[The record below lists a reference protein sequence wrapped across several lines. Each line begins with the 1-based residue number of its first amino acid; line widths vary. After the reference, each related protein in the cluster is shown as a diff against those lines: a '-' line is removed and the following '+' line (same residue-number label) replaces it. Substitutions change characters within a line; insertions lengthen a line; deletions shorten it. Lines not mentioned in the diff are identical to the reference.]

1 MVFANMKLILKA
13 VPPFDFDLSAQIFS
27 NGDKRIRSYEDGK
40 FWQVIKTDG
49 KLILI
54 VVKSLGS
61 VDDPKLSVTLRSN
74 EEVSGREKAR
84 VKEIIFWLL
93 DLNYDLKPF
102 YGYAINDR
110 VMARLTQELRGLKSP
125 ATVTVFEALFD
136 SIVEQQISLH
146 VAHGLETNVIKS
158 FGNKL
163 KLGNEV
169 YYTYPTPQNL
179 ASATVAELRK
189 CGLSQRKAEYIQ
201 NVSRLIVEGGLD
213 LERLKDCKDTDAI
226 VNTLDRIRGVGIW
239 TTELTMVRGMRKNA
253 LPADDLGLRRV
264 ISHYYCD
271 DKRITSREA
280 RIIAEKWGIWKGL
293 AAFYLIM
300 GERIGIEP

>member
-1 MVFANMKLILKA
+1 MKLTLKA
-13 VPPFDFDLSAQIFS
+13 VPPFDFDISARIFS
-27 NGDKRIRSYEDGK
+27 DGDKRIRRYEDRR
-40 FWQVIKTDG
+40 FWQVIRTNG
-49 KLILI
+49 RLVL
-54 VVKSLGS
+54 VVINSLGS
-61 VDDPKLSVTLRSN
+61 VEEPKLSVTLRSD

-84 VKEIIFWLL
+84 VKEIVRWLF

-102 YGYAINDR
+102 YEHAINDK

-146 VAHGLETNVIKS
+146 VAHGLERNVIKS
-158 FGNKL
+158 FGDRL
-163 KLGNEV
+163 KLGGEP
-169 YYTYPTPQNL
+169 YYAYPTPQNL
-179 ASATVAELRK
+179 VSAPVEELRK
-189 CGLSQRKAEYIQ
+189 CGLSQRKAEYLQ

-213 LERLKDCKDTDAI
+213 LERLKDCKDIDGI
-226 VNTLDRIRGVGIW
+226 INTLDRIRGVGVW
-239 TTELTMVRGMRKNA
+239 TTELTMVRGMRKDA

-264 ISHYYCD
+264 ISRYYCD

-280 RIIAEKWGIWKGL
+280 RVIAEKWGIWKGL

-300 GERIGIEP
+300 GERLGIKP

>member
-1 MVFANMKLILKA
+1 MGLILKA
-13 VPPFDFDLSAQIFS
+13 VPPFDFDLSARIFS
-27 NGDKRIRSYEDGK
+27 DGDKSIRRYEDGR

-49 KLILI
+49 KLVLI
-54 VVKSLGS
+54 VVESLGS
-61 VDDPKLSVTLRSN
+61 VEDPKLSITLRSD

-84 VKEIIFWLL
+84 VKEIIRWLF
-93 DLNYDLKPF
+93 DLNHDLKPF
-102 YGYAINDR
+102 YEHAVNDR

-146 VAHGLETNVIKS
+146 VAHGLERNVIKS
-158 FGNKL
+158 FGDRL
-163 KLGNEV
+163 KWGSEV
-169 YYTYPTPQNL
+169 YYAYPTPQNL
-179 ASATVAELRK
+179 ASATVGELRK

-201 NVSRLIVEGGLD
+201 NVSRLIVEGELD
-213 LERLKDCKDTDAI
+213 LERLKDCKNIDAI
-226 VNTLDRIRGVGIW
+226 VNTLDRIRGVGVW
-239 TTELTMVRGMRKNA
+239 TSELTMVRGMRKNA

-264 ISHYYCD
+264 ISRYYCD

-300 GERIGIEP
+300 GEIIGIKP